1 MKGSLKCLPFFF
13 LAHYNKKRTEVDIM
27 KYEVGQ
33 LIIGKVESVKPYALF
48 LVFDEDAKG
57 LLHISEISDSY
68 IRDIE
73 KFGNIGDEMK
83 VKILSIDEHNGFMR
97 VSLKQVPEDERFT
110 THSNDRRHI
119 PEVNKDAFEDL
130 ENHLPKWIEETL
142 AKAKGEKKDD

>member
-1 MKGSLKCLPFFF
+1 
-13 LAHYNKKRTEVDIM
+13 M

-48 LVFDEDAKG
+48 LSFEDGTKG

-73 KFGNIGDEMK
+73 KYGSAGDELK
-83 VKILSIDEHNGFMR
+83 VKILLIDEHNGFMR
-97 VSLKQVPEDERFT
+97 VSLKQVPEEERFS

-119 PEVNKDAFEDL
+119 PEIDKDAFRSL
-130 ENHLPKWIEETL
+130 EERLPEWIEETL
-142 AKAKGEKKDD
+142 KKARGEDK